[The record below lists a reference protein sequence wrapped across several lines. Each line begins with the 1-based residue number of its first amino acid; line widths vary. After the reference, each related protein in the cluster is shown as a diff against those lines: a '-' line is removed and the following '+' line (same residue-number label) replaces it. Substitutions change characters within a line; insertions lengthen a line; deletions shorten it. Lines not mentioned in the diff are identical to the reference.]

1 MGCGLESEWKIF
13 LLCDQFLQALRIK
26 ADHHFFAHDY
36 RRRRAAFI
44 SAYHLAD
51 SSHVAAHIA
60 QLERYASLREVG
72 FRPIARRSTRL
83 TEQQDAFRAHI
94 TSLPDAFIS
103 GCPSSARDG

>member
-26 ADHHFFAHDY
+26 ADHHFFAHNY

-44 SAYHLAD
+44 SAHHLAD
-51 SSHVAAHIA
+51 STHVAAHIA

-83 TEQQDAFRAHI
+83 AE
-94 TSLPDAFIS
+94 
-103 GCPSSARDG
+103 